1 MICFRPTNNP
11 TAFNLP
17 PGGGGKIRPVMEAAA
32 EAELWGHNHLPLLAR
47 ASSKES
53 VEYILQA
60 LWRTRCTG
68 LDAADRAVVRDMLQL
83 ASDADLDP
91 LLVCLRILIR
101 RCVHGNIGKDEVAK
115 LFPEEVPPELQRLLT
130 LLLQKF
136 QPEWRED
143 AAKDQ
148 ASVSRSETTER
159 PSNQNQDTTEQPAAG
174 AKELQ
179 NGIRSSV
186 VEKELK
192 VQLTKDTLD
201 KMLKDM
207 YSIKGQVSNSGNT
220 NGHEEAAGCT

>member
-1 MICFRPTNNP
+1 
-11 TAFNLP
+11 
-17 PGGGGKIRPVMEAAA
+17 MEATATA
-32 EAELWGHNHLPLLAR
+32 LWGHNHLPLLAR

-60 LWRTRCTG
+60 LWRTRRTG

-83 ASDADLDP
+83 ASDAELDP

-101 RCVHGNIGKDEVAK
+101 RCVHDNIGKDEVAK
-115 LFPEEVPPELQRLLT
+115 LFPEEVSPELQRLIT

-136 QPEWRED
+136 QAEWQED
-143 AAKDQ
+143 TAKDQ
-148 ASVSRSETTER
+148 ASVAQPETTECA
-159 PSNQNQDTTEQPAAG
+159 SNQNQDTTEQPAAG
-174 AKELQ
+174 AELR
-179 NGIRSSV
+179 NGARSSA

-207 YSIKGQVSNSGNT
+207 YSINNQVSTAGNAD
-220 NGHEEAAGCT
+220 GHEEAAECS